1 MRSPNTIRGSVAALA
16 GAILLVAATAAQAAT
31 ITPVGPFAGTFDESF
46 EQFSLRFQL
55 PSISILD
62 GTATLTSN
70 ASFIYNLNTQPFGIG
85 IPAIDAKTADGNQGF
100 GISDSNDSATIT
112 FSQPVSAFG
121 GFWGSGSPSNGITF
135 QFFDS
140 GNNLLGTITT
150 PYQRNGAF
158 IGGDGGL
165 DWHGWTFTTPLASVR
180 FSGDFVVTDGLEST
194 PVPEPATLTLLGAAL
209 AAAARSLRRRA
220 L

>member
-1 MRSPNTIRGSVAALA
+1 MRSPNTMRGSVAALA
-16 GAILLVAATAAQAAT
+16 SAILLVAATAAQAAT

-70 ASFIYNLNTQPFGIG
+70 ASFIYNLNTEPFGIG
-85 IPAIDAKTADGNQGF
+85 II
-100 GISDSNDSATIT
+100 DSNDSATIT

-140 GNNLLGTITT
+140 GNNLLGTIT
-150 PYQRNGAF
+150 
-158 IGGDGGL
+158 
-165 DWHGWTFTTPLASVR
+165 
-180 FSGDFVVTDGLEST
+180 
-194 PVPEPATLTLLGAAL
+194 
-209 AAAARSLRRRA
+209 
-220 L
+220 